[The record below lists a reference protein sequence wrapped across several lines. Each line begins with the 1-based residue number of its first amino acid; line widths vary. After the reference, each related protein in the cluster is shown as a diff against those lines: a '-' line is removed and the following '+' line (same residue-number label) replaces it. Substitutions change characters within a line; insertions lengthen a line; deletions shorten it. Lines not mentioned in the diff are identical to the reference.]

1 MHVNSS
7 FITHIYCLIFTVLN
21 MTLKLFLS
29 GPKHD
34 VILFLS
40 GPEHDVK
47 LFLSGPQHDV
57 KLWS

>member
-1 MHVNSS
+1 MREKELH
-7 FITHIYCLIFTVLN
+7 FIFNVFLDGKGGTLLLLN

-29 GPKHD
+29 GLKND
-34 VILFLS
+34 VI
-40 GPEHDVK
+40 